1 MDAGFAREFDFPHI
15 LLQKSDSILSGM
27 VEAVGAH
34 ETEQLRKI
42 AYETYMRQHNEE
54 EFLN

>member
-27 VEAVGAH
+27 VNAVGGH
-34 ETEQLRKI
+34 ESEQLAKM
-42 AYETYMRQHNEE
+42 AHDTYMKKH
-54 EFLN
+54 LDMDTKI